1 MKRKKKND
9 GITNQ
14 MELQLWVPREHFLT
28 DEQANQEIMDL
39 ITEENSDDYRQKQW
53 QQGKKLIRLQIP
65 KFKIRTVHPPYS
77 FSLTHKL

>member
-39 ITEENSDDYRQKQW
+39 ITEENSDDYRQKQCHILLP
-53 QQGKKLIRLQIP
+53 GYPEVLPSYP
-65 KFKIRTVHPPYS
+65 KGVFRG
-77 FSLTHKL
+77 